1 LICRLITAGACQ
13 RQGTGLQEVESSPK
27 FRDAGIPAA
36 SEESGRSSVKLE
48 GFAVDVLAALTADLG
63 SRSAVV
69 ERAVRHYLDDAQLRP
84 PGWAMPPGLGSG
96 SGEGMVTVAL
106 DAATLAAVA
115 AEAEAQKVGVGALAG
130 HAVMYLWAAERGP
143 GAATPAD
150 APVNTPSVSAPAA
163 PPRGRPRVSR
173 GTSAG

>member
-1 LICRLITAGACQ
+1 M
-13 RQGTGLQEVESSPK
+13 ESSPK
-27 FRDAGIPAA
+27 FRDDGIAAA

-48 GFAVDVLAALTADLG
+48 GFAVDVLAALTADTG

-69 ERAVRHYLDDAQLRP
+69 ERAVRHYLDDARLRP
-84 PGWAMPPGLGSG
+84 PGWAMPSKLGSDA
-96 SGEGMVTVAL
+96 GEGMVTVAL
-106 DAATLAAVA
+106 DGATFAAVA
-115 AEAEAQKVGVGALAG
+115 AEAKAQDVGVGALAG

-143 GAATPAD
+143 GAAVPAKAPDETP
-150 APVNTPSVSAPAA
+150 NVSAPAA